1 MEGYSSSVFGNHFD
15 KNFSDFN
22 KYEGFETNINI
33 FADDDEQ
40 LKKLNDIV
48 EKRNQLTA
56 DINEHNNLRAKL
68 TNDGG
73 NNDPVFQ
80 QYNDFDLGS
89 GLDINNPPTVKD
101 AAKEDIDTMILQQ
114 NNTYILG
121 MITVTTL
128 LVSSFLFLRD

>member
-22 KYEGFETNINI
+22 KYEGFETNISI
-33 FADDDEQ
+33 FADDYEQ
-40 LKKLNDIV
+40 LNKLNDIV
-48 EKRNQLTA
+48 VKRNQLDA
-56 DINEHNNLRAKL
+56 DIDEYNDLRGKL
-68 TNDGG
+68 TNSAG
-73 NNDPVFQ
+73 NNDPEFQ
-80 QYNDFDLGS
+80 QYNDFASDS

>member
-40 LKKLNDIV
+40 LNKLNDIV
-48 EKRNQLTA
+48 AKRNELTD
-56 DINEHNNLRAKL
+56 DIDEHNDLRGKL
-68 TNDGG
+68 TNSAGD
-73 NNDPVFQ
+73 NDPVFQ
-80 QYNDFDLGS
+80 QYNDFASTS
-89 GLDINNPPTVKD
+89 GLDINNSPTVKD

>member
-22 KYEGFETNINI
+22 KYEGFETNISI

-40 LKKLNDIV
+40 LNKLNDIV
-48 EKRNQLTA
+48 AKRNELTA
-56 DINEHNNLRAKL
+56 DIDEHNDLRAKL
-68 TNDGG
+68 TNSAGD
-73 NNDPVFQ
+73 NDPEFQ
-80 QYNDFDLGS
+80 QYNDFAS
-89 GLDINNPPTVKD
+89 GLDINNSPTVKD

>member
-40 LKKLNDIV
+40 LYKLNDIV
-48 EKRNQLTA
+48 LKRNQLDA
-56 DINEHNNLRAKL
+56 DIDEYNNLRAKL
-68 TNDGG
+68 NS
-73 NNDPVFQ
+73 NSNDPEFQ
-80 QYNDFDLGS
+80 QYNDFASTS
-89 GLDINNPPTVKD
+89 GLDINNSPTVKD